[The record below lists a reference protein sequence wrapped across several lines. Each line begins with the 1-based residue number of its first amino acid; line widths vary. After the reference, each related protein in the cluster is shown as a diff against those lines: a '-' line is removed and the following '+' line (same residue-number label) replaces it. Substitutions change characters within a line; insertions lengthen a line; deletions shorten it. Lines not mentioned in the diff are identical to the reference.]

1 MRAWMDEL
9 DDGSTVF
16 YHGVSGQDLDTLAT
30 YCRERGE
37 VERQG
42 SDMKL
47 AASVE
52 GTVIMDWCN
61 KRGIT
66 WSRFMNDQGLLAR
79 FLDDPENACFRVW
92 KGRI

>member
-1 MRAWMDEL
+1 MRAWMDEQ

-16 YHGVSGQDLDTLAT
+16 YHGVAGEDLDTLVT

-37 VERQG
+37 TERAG

-66 WSRFMNDQGLLAR
+66 WQRFMNDQALQAR